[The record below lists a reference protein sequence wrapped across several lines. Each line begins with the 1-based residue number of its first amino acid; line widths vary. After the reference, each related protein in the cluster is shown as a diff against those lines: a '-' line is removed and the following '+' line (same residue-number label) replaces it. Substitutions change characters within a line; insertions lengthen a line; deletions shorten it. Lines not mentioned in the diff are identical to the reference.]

1 MGVTSYNI
9 VYTGV
14 GVTCYHM
21 VYIVCVYVYS
31 ASPERR
37 FGDPGLLPVVVGKW
51 KSSLDKTD

>member
-1 MGVTSYNI
+1 MVYMGGCVTSYH
-9 VYTGV
+9 V
-14 GVTCYHM
+14 

-37 FGDPGLLPVVVGKW
+37 FGDPWLLPVVVGKW